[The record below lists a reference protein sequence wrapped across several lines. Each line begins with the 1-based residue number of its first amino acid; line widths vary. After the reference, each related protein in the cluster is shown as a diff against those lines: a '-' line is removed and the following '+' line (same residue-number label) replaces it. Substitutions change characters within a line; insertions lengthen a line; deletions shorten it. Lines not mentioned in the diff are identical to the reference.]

1 MLPDNEVF
9 LNFILP
15 AEQSF
20 CQATPYVPLPQRA
33 VIGTLSLLPD
43 NGGV

>member
-1 MLPDNEVF
+1 MFPDHDVF

-15 AEQSF
+15 AEPSF
-20 CQATPYVPLPQRA
+20 CQATPYVPLPQRS

-43 NGGV
+43 NEGV